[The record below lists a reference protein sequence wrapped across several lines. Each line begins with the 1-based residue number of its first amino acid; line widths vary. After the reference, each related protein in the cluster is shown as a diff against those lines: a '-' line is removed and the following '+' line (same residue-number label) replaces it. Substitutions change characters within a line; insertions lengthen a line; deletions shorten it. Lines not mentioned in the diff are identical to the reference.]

1 MGMRG
6 ERGWET
12 GIGVAKRKDLR
23 GLSVLLYVEKESEL
37 VKLTR
42 SSLGTVGKK
51 RQALRVIVR

>member
-23 GLSVLLYVEKESEL
+23 GLSV
-37 VKLTR
+37 
-42 SSLGTVGKK
+42 
-51 RQALRVIVR
+51 IVRGEGVGVG